1 MELLEQLIVK
11 HATNNMIYP
20 GWKKKYLILTQ
31 TMESQNVINVKQA
44 LSDQIL
50 SFLEKN
56 CLQNSGIALVQI
68 LGMD

>member
-1 MELLEQLIVK
+1 MELLEQLIAK

-56 CLQNSGIALVQI
+56 CLQDSGIALVQI

>member
-1 MELLEQLIVK
+1 MELLEQLIAK
-11 HATNNMIYP
+11 HVTSNMIYP

-31 TMESQNVINVKQA
+31 TMESQNVINVKRA